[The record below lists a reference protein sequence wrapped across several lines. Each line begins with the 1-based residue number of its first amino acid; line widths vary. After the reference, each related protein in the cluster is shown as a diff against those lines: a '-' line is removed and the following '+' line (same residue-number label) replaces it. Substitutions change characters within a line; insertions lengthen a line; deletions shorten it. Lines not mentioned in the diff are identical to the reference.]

1 MRVLTIIHGLEIVYE
16 RENIL
21 MTHRNL
27 LQHSNLIS
35 NLVQTNKRKSIRRS
49 PGREK
54 TVRDGWPYHVL
65 SSNHEPLV
73 NNLRSIIPPCVDVDA
88 LFHDTVAP
96 RAESFTSL
104 VTTRLDLWFR
114 GGR

>member
-1 MRVLTIIHGLEIVYE
+1 MITIIHGLKIVYE

-35 NLVQTNKRKSIRRS
+35 NLARRKKIKLIRRS
-49 PGREK
+49 PRQGRK
-54 TVRDGWPYHVL
+54 KLFVIGGPYHVL
-65 SSNHEPLV
+65 SPSHESLV
-73 NNLRSIIPPCVDVDA
+73 NDLRSIVPPCVDVDA